1 MSPAQR
7 ARLEAANGEG
17 WLNANSG
24 GTALYAIR
32 AFLILGDVFE
42 AHLGWE

>member
-17 WLNANSG
+17 WRNANSG
-24 GTALYAIR
+24 GTALDGVGAS
-32 AFLILGDVFE
+32 LILGDVFE